1 MLVFDGDLEIRAKGD
16 GRSLVGRFPYNS
28 QATVRDRGRV
38 RKERFS
44 SRAFGWQ
51 IREFEKLQA
60 ELAKAVAAGIE
71 EGLADLREQ
80 LARRNVDLL
89 SGHDF
94 NRPIAS
100 MRAGTLKLTDS
111 DDALSFEATL
121 PAESRQP
128 TWMRDAVLSVEGGLA
143 PGISPGFRVPPAS
156 AVPNAEELIPE
167 PGNPG
172 VQIRQINQAVL
183 SELSIVTRPAY
194 VETEVEAR
202 EDHLGQTPKRRR
214 RIWL

>member
-1 MLVFDGDLEIRAKGD
+1 MLIFHADFEIRAKGD
-16 GRSLVGRFPYNS
+16 GRSLVGRFPYNKM
-28 QATVRDRGRV
+28 ATVRDRGRV
-38 RKERFS
+38 RKERFGK
-44 SRAFGWQ
+44 RAFGWQ

-60 ELAKAVAAGIE
+60 ELGKALAEGVE
-71 EGLADLREQ
+71 EGLSELKEAV
-80 LARRNVDLL
+80 ARRNVDLL

-94 NRPIAS
+94 NRPMAS
-100 MRAGTLKLTDS
+100 LRAGTLKLTDS